1 MEIPKKNSVRV
12 DSFGNLWC
20 YIFAPW
26 KFFWILGDSFYT
38 VKNPEIARIQKNLQG
53 AKVCNQRYFARKD
66 ENFLVFFKHY
76 DHAFIA
82 LTVNQLTIDETITVV
97 VSEALV
103 VYG

>member
-1 MEIPKKNSVRV
+1 M
-12 DSFGNLWC
+12 
-20 YIFAPW
+20 
-26 KFFWILGDSFYT
+26 
-38 VKNPEIARIQKNLQG
+38 
-53 AKVCNQRYFARKD
+53 CNQRYFARKD